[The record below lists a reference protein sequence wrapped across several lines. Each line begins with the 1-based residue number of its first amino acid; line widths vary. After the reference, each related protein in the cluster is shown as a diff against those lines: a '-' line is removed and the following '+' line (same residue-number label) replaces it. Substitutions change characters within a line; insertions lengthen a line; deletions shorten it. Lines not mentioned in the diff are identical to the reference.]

1 MHFKHNTLYFEEKTS
16 STTQTGVMPGNVCVW
31 PDRFMEEAWEGRMIF
46 FDPISRGLSV
56 VQDTPPGDALV
67 ISYTQS
73 EVSDSTAAA
82 AQLADAASAAS
93 FMQDQWRAAAENMR
107 DMGNVVSAYS

>member
-1 MHFKHNTLYFEEKTS
+1 
-16 STTQTGVMPGNVCVW
+16 MPGNVCVW

-67 ISYTQS
+67 ISYTPS
-73 EVSDSTAAA
+73 EVSDSRTS
-82 AQLADAASAAS
+82 LTSYS
-93 FMQDQWRAAAENMR
+93 SRSR
-107 DMGNVVSAYS
+107 VVR

>member
-16 STTQTGVMPGNVCVW
+16 STTQTGIMPGNVCVW
-31 PDRFMEEAWEGRMIF
+31 PDRFMEEAWEGRVIF

-67 ISYTQS
+67 ISYTSS

>member
-67 ISYTQS
+67 ISYTPS
-73 EVSDSTAAA
+73 EVSDSMAAA

>member
-16 STTQTGVMPGNVCVW
+16 ATTQTGVMPGNVCVW

-67 ISYTQS
+67 ISYTPS

-82 AQLADAASAAS
+82 AQDAASAAS

>member
-31 PDRFMEEAWEGRMIF
+31 SDRFMEEAWEGRVIF

-67 ISYTQS
+67 ISYTPS